1 MLYLA
6 IGIYATAMTLANL
19 SVAAFGPA
27 ISPINAFLFIGLDL
41 ALRDWLHVRL
51 KLWQMG
57 ALIAASGILTFL
69 LNPASG
75 KIAVASAC
83 AFTLAA
89 LVDWVVFVKMKGSW
103 FLRANKSNVA
113 GAAID
118 SLVFPTVA
126 FGSLMPGIIL
136 LQFAAKVFGG
146 LVWAALIGRHADAKS
161 HQDDIQEGKEA
172 LT

>member
-1 MLYLA
+1 MLYVA
-6 IGIYATAMTLANL
+6 IGIYTIAMTLANL
-19 SVAAFGPA
+19 SVATFGPA

-51 KLWQMG
+51 RLWQMG
-57 ALIAASGILTFL
+57 ALIASSGALTYL

-89 LVDWVVFVKMKGSW
+89 LVDWVVFTKMQGSW
-103 FLRANKSNVA
+103 FSRANKSNVA
-113 GAAID
+113 GAAVD
-118 SLVFPTVA
+118 SLVFPTIA
-126 FGSLMPGIIL
+126 FGALMPGIIL
-136 LQFAAKVFGG
+136 LQFVAKVFGG
-146 LVWAALIGRHADAKS
+146 LVWAAIIGRQMDAKS
-161 HQDDIQEGKEA
+161 HQDDTQEGKEA

>member
-1 MLYLA
+1 MLYIA
-6 IGIYATAMTLANL
+6 IGIYTIAMTLANL
-19 SVAAFGPA
+19 SVAAFGPS

-51 KLWQMG
+51 RLWQMG
-57 ALIAASGILTFL
+57 ALIASSGVFTYL

-103 FLRANKSNVA
+103 FSRANKSNVA
-113 GAAID
+113 GAAVD
-118 SLVFPTVA
+118 SLVFPTIA

-146 LVWAALIGRHADAKS
+146 LVWAALIGRQMDTKS
-161 HQDDIQEGKEA
+161 HQDDTQEGKEA

>member
-6 IGIYATAMTLANL
+6 IGIYTIAMTLANL

-41 ALRDWLHVRL
+41 ALRDWLHVKLR
-51 KLWQMG
+51 LWQMG
-57 ALIAASGILTFL
+57 ALIALSGALTYL

-89 LVDWVVFVKMKGSW
+89 LVDLVVFVKMKGSW
-103 FLRANKSNVA
+103 FSRANKSNVA
-113 GAAID
+113 GAAVD
-118 SLVFPTVA
+118 SLVFPTIA
-126 FGSLMPGIIL
+126 FGSLMPGIVL
-136 LQFAAKVFGG
+136 LQFVAKILGG
-146 LVWAALIGRHADAKS
+146 FVW
-161 HQDDIQEGKEA
+161 DI
-172 LT
+172 LS

>member
-1 MLYLA
+1 MLYIA
-6 IGIYATAMTLANL
+6 IGIYTIAMTLANL
-19 SVAAFGPA
+19 SVTAFGPA

-51 KLWQMG
+51 RLWQMG
-57 ALIAASGILTFL
+57 ALIASSGALTYL

-103 FLRANKSNVA
+103 FSRANKSNVA
-113 GAAID
+113 GAAVD
-118 SLVFPTVA
+118 SLVFPTIA

-136 LQFAAKVFGG
+136 LQFISKVFGG
-146 LVWAALIGRHADAKS
+146 LVWAALIGRQMDAKS
-161 HQDDIQEGKEA
+161 HQDDTQEGKEA